1 MSLRTF
7 LLSATAVESEEV
19 MQRLLRLLLDSSVVE
34 QNSEGRAESI
44 STVRLRTAEE
54 MDHRFGDV

>member
-1 MSLRTF
+1 MVSLRTF

-19 MQRLLRLLLDSSVVE
+19 MQRLLRLLLVSSVVE

-44 STVRLRTAEE
+44 STVRLWTAEE
-54 MDHRFGDV
+54 MDH

>member
-1 MSLRTF
+1 MVSLRTF

-54 MDHRFGDV
+54 MDH